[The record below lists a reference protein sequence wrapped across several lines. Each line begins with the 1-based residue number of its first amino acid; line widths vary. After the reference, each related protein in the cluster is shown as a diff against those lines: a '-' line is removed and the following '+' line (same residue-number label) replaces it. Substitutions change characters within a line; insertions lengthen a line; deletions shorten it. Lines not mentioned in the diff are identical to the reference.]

1 MRRIALL
8 VCGLALAVLPA
19 ATAGAATIS
28 NGTVSLGVNPEG
40 DLNATDPASGQLI
53 GVTYNPTGNDGTRQG
68 LPAEGWGAGAAGPG
82 QFEGRAN
89 RYAGTE
95 GFRQVSFTSNASSA
109 VSIVDVL
116 DGETAVLRLRQDF
129 HPSPTTPNLYEI
141 TTTLTNLTAA
151 PLSGVRYER
160 VMDWDVEPTATD
172 EFVTINRGATP
183 PSALIYSDDNG
194 FGDTLPFSDRAAGT
208 DNGPIGPADEVVN
221 ANYVDRGPADHG
233 ARFTFSFGTLAAGES
248 RQFFLYY
255 GAAGTEADADSA
267 VSAAALEMYSYGQPN
282 VPDGDDADTLPDGP
296 AQGKPNTFIWGFRAV
311 GGRPVIPP
319 TLTLSPKAA
328 SGTTGTVTGVT
339 ATLRDDSGSP
349 VPGAKLVFGV
359 AGANAAGGTAT
370 TDGAG
375 NAGFGYS
382 GANAGDDTILA
393 CLDSNANGGC
403 DAGEVADSASRH
415 WDAPPPPV
423 VEPPQPEQGKSV
435 VAGPVSGTVKVKLKN
450 GKFKTLGANE
460 SIPLGSTVDAT
471 KGRVRLTSAAGG
483 GKTQT
488 ADFYKGQFKITQ
500 TKGKKPITQ
509 LELNGTLS
517 CGGKASA
524 AARKKKKVRSLWGDG
539 KGRFRT
545 KGRRAAATVRGTKWF
560 TQDTCTST
568 KITVKRGV
576 VQVRDFVKRKNVTVK
591 KGHSYVARKKKRK

>member
-1 MRRIALL
+1 MRRIAAL
-8 VCGLALAVLPA
+8 VCGLACFALP
-19 ATAGAATIS
+19 ATAGAVTIS

-40 DLNATDPASGQLI
+40 DLNATDPASGALI
-53 GVTYNPTGNDGTRQG
+53 GVTYDPTGNDGTRQG
-68 LPAEGWGAGAAGPG
+68 VPAEGWGAGASGPSA
-82 QFEGRAN
+82 FVATAN
-89 RYAGTE
+89 KSTSTS
-95 GFRQVSFTSNASSA
+95 GFRQVTFTNNASSA
-109 VSIVDVL
+109 DSTVDILNGV
-116 DGETAVLRLRQDF
+116 TPTLRLRQEF
-129 HPSPTTPNLYEI
+129 HPSP
-141 TTTLTNLTAA
+141 TLTNLTAG

-172 EFVTINRGATP
+172 EFVTIERGTP
-183 PSALIYSDDNG
+183 PPADLIYSDDDG
-194 FGDTLPFSDRAAGT
+194 FSDNDPFT
-208 DNGPIGPADEVVN
+208 DDQSGFPDVNDPTSVN
-221 ANYVDRGPADHG
+221 ANYVDKGPKDHG

-248 RQFFLYY
+248 KQFFLYY

-282 VPDGDDADTLPDGP
+282 VLDGDDADTLPDGP

-319 TLTLSPKAA
+319 TLTVSPKAA
-328 SGTTGTVTGVT
+328 NGTTGTTTGVT

-359 AGANAAGGTAT
+359 AGANSAGGAAT
-370 TDGAG
+370 TDAAG

-450 GKFKTLGANE
+450 GKFKTLRANE

-471 KGRVRLTSAAGG
+471 KGRVRVTSAAGG
-483 GKTQT
+483 GQTQT

-500 TKGKKPITQ
+500 TRGKKPITQ
-509 LELNGTLS
+509 LELNATLS
-517 CGGKASA
+517 CAKASA

-545 KGRRAAATVRGTKWF
+545 KGRRAAATVRGTKWL

>member
-1 MRRIALL
+1 MRRIAAL
-8 VCGLALAVLPA
+8 VCGLACFALPA
-19 ATAGAATIS
+19 AAGAATIT

-40 DLNATDPASGQLI
+40 DLNATDPVSGDVI
-53 GVTYNPTGNDGTRQG
+53 GLTYNATGNDGTRQG
-68 LPAEGWGAGAAGPG
+68 FPAEGWGAGATGPSR
-82 QFEGRAN
+82 FEARAN
-89 RYAGTE
+89 QWAGTE
-95 GFRQVSFTSNASSA
+95 GFRQVSFTSNASGA

-116 DGETAVLRLRQDF
+116 NGETAVLRLRQDF

-141 TTTLTNLTAA
+141 TTTLTNLTAG

-160 VMDWDVEPTATD
+160 VMDWDVEPTATS

-183 PSALIYSDDNG
+183 PSSLIYSDDNG
-194 FGDTLPFSDRAAGT
+194 FGDTFPFSDRAAGT
-208 DNGPIGPADEVVN
+208 ENGPIGPAGAVVN

-248 RQFFLYY
+248 RRFFVYY

-282 VPDGDDADTLPDGP
+282 LPDGDDPDALPDGP

-319 TLTLSPKAA
+319 TLTLAPKAA
-328 SGTTGTVTGVT
+328 SGATGTTTGVT

-370 TDGAG
+370 TDAAG

-415 WDAPPPPV
+415 WDAPAPPQ
-423 VEPPQPEQGKSV
+423 VEPQPEQGKSV
-435 VAGPVSGTVKVKLKN
+435 VVAPVSGTVKVKLKN
-450 GKFKTLGANE
+450 GKFKTLRAGE
-460 SIPLGSTVDAT
+460 SIRLGSTVDAT

-500 TKGKKPITQ
+500 TRGRKPITQ
-509 LELNGTLS
+509 LELNATLT

-524 AARKKKKVRSLWGDG
+524 AARKKRKVRSLWGDG

-560 TQDTCTST
+560 TQDTCTRT
-568 KITVKRGV
+568 KISVRRGV
-576 VQVRDFVKRKNVTVK
+576 VQVRDFVKRKNVTVR
-591 KGHSYVARKKKRK
+591 KGHSYVARKKTRK